1 MHVYVEKVWSSRI
14 TGLKRSKKFDLGDSK
29 VIGNTQGTQEKV
41 RDSESSRQRVFGI
54 MHVDC
59 NSAKPNSVKGLVR
72 NCFNLTL
79 N

>member
-29 VIGNTQGTQEKV
+29 VIQEKV

-59 NSAKPNSVKGLVR
+59 NSAKPNPVKGLVR